1 MKMLKRFS
9 VILLTIM
16 SAQSRATCE
25 DIKKACSNLVK
36 TSDAYILELKKENE
50 MQAELLK
57 QQDSSIAQLQAL
69 TASMDKELNSF
80 HRDPANMVLI
90 GLFVGLATG
99 IAIAK

>member
-1 MKMLKRFS
+1 MKMLKRF
-9 VILLTIM
+9 LLIYLTLTSI
-16 SAQSRATCE
+16 QSKANCLEVT
-25 DIKKACSNLVK
+25 KACSTLIK